1 MFFEISC
8 EKNLPSFCVRA
19 KIKIIGFGDGDNSKM
34 YYEKGIVS
42 KLISIAPKEIGK
54 KAVCEFFEYKNN
66 GYANSYVIADVEV
79 HKQVKK

>member
-1 MFFEISC
+1 
-8 EKNLPSFCVRA
+8 
-19 KIKIIGFGDGDNSKM
+19 M